1 MAFCPSCGN
10 SVLDNDR
17 FCGNCG
23 AAQPLTG
30 AASGARASAT
40 WQDSTAAT
48 ISPKNASLLCYLPW
62 IGWIAALFVLA
73 TERFRTMRD
82 VRFHAFQGLF
92 LFVAWLLVS
101 LATREIGHFPFPQ
114 VLKLAVFCT
123 WIYMLVQT
131 SNNRLVKLPLIGEL
145 AERSVDEQR

>member
-10 SVLDNDR
+10 SVSDNDR
-17 FCGNCG
+17 FCAHCG
-23 AAQPLTG
+23 APQPITDTS
-30 AASGARASAT
+30 SGGRRSAP
-40 WQDSTAAT
+40 WQDSTAAS
-48 ISPKNASLLCYLPW
+48 ISPKNASLICYLPW
-62 IGWIAALFVLA
+62 VGWIAALFVLA

-92 LFVAWLLVS
+92 LFVAWMLVS

-145 AERSVDEQR
+145 ADRSVDEQR